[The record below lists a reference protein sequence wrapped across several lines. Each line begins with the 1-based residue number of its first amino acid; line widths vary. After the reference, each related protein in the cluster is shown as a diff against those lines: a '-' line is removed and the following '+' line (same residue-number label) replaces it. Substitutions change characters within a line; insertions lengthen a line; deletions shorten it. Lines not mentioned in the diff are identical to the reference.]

1 MMSSQSAQS
10 PGSTQMP
17 SSGQLP
23 SGMAG
28 ISDIGDM
35 PLAPPPKGIVP
46 NLVNPESRDNQVYI
60 ISGVFMGL
68 MLVFLALRIYAKIG
82 IQKARGWDDCE

>member
-1 MMSSQSAQS
+1 MTSSGQS
-10 PGSTQMP
+10 T

-23 SGMAG
+23 PGMAG
-28 ISDIGDM
+28 ISDIGEM

-46 NLVNPESRDNQVYI
+46 NLINPESRDNQVYI